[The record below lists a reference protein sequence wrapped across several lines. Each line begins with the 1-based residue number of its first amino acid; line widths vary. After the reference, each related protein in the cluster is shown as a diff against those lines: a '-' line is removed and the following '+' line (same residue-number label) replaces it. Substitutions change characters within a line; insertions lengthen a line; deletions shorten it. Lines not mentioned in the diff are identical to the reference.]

1 MLVSNNRA
9 SRELTM
15 LRTSIVVAFS
25 LIASSS
31 LLSESS
37 SAQSIALSGLVTSA
51 KEGAMEGVVVSAK
64 KADSTVTVSV
74 PTDEKGRFSF
84 PASKLQ
90 PGQYALG
97 IRAIGY
103 ELEGPRSTD
112 VTVGQTTS
120 LEIKL
125 GPARNLSKQM
135 SNAEWL
141 ASFPGTDQDKKALL
155 NCVSCHDL
163 DRIVRS
169 QYDTDQFVDV
179 FNRMIGYYP
188 GSTPEHPQR
197 LVGNARRTLGQGPG
211 MRKVAEYL
219 ASINLSNET
228 WSYPLKTLPRLT
240 GRSNR
245 VIVTE
250 YALPRRLI
258 QPHDV
263 VLDGDGMVW
272 FTHFAEQF
280 LGKMDPR
287 TGQVWEYPLPVIK
300 AGYPI
305 GTLDLGTDR
314 AGNLW
319 IGMMYQGGV
328 ARFDKKSE
336 TFKTW
341 SIPKE
346 WQTDAA
352 QSGHVDPSQ
361 AHIDGK
367 VWVKNSDGSQIL
379 RLDPETGQ
387 WENLGAFS
395 DPASGKRLGVYG
407 IRADSAN
414 NLYLLDFQSS
424 TIGRVDAKSG
434 KLAVHRGDI
443 VNSRPRR
450 GMVDGQDRLWYA
462 EYAGNAIG
470 MLDPRTETIKEWVLP
485 TPWAQPYDV
494 VVDRNGEAW
503 TGSMMSDR
511 VSRLDP
517 KTGQYVEYQLPRTT
531 NIRRVFVDNS
541 TSPVT
546 FWAGSNHG
554 ASIIKLEPLD

>member
-1 MLVSNNRA
+1 
-9 SRELTM
+9 
-15 LRTSIVVAFS
+15 
-25 LIASSS
+25 
-31 LLSESS
+31 
-37 SAQSIALSGLVTSA
+37 
-51 KEGAMEGVVVSAK
+51 MEGVVVSAK
-64 KADSTVTVSV
+64 KVGSTITISV
-74 PTDEKGRFSF
+74 ATDDKGRFSF
-84 PASKLQ
+84 PTSKLQ
-90 PGQYALG
+90 PGQYALS

-103 ELEGPRSTD
+103 DLEEPRSTD
-112 VTVGQTTS
+112 VSAGKTANI
-120 LEIKL
+120 EIKL
-125 GPARNLSKQM
+125 APTKNLSKQM
-135 SNAEWL
+135 SNAEWF

-155 NCVSCHDL
+155 NCVSCHNL

-169 QYDTDQFVDV
+169 QYDGEQFVEI
-179 FNRMIGYYP
+179 FNRMVGYYP

-197 LVGNARRTLGQGPG
+197 LVGNARRSLGQGPG
-211 MRKVAEYL
+211 MRAVAEYL
-219 ASINLSNET
+219 ASINLSKET

-245 VIVTE
+245 VIITE
-250 YALPRRLI
+250 YGLPRRLI

-263 VLDGDGMVW
+263 IVDNEGMVW

-280 LGKMDPR
+280 LGKMDPK
-287 TGQVWEYPLPVIK
+287 TGKVWEFPIPVLK
-300 AGYPI
+300 PGYPV
-305 GTLDLGTDR
+305 GTLDLGTDK

-328 ARFDKKSE
+328 ARFDKKTE

-352 QSGHVDPSQ
+352 QSGHLDPSS
-361 AHIDGK
+361 AHVDGK

-387 WENLGAFS
+387 WENLGSFS
-395 DPASGKRLGVYG
+395 DNGKRLGVYG
-407 IRADSAN
+407 IRADSDN

-424 TIGRVDAKSG
+424 NIGRIDAKTG
-434 KLAVHRGDI
+434 QFTVYRGEI
-443 VNSRPRR
+443 ANSRPRR
-450 GMVDGQDRLWYA
+450 GVVDDQNRLWYA

-470 MLDPRTETIKEWVLP
+470 MFDPKTEKIKEWVLP
-485 TPWAQPYDV
+485 TPWGQPYDV
-494 VVDRNGEAW
+494 VVDKNGEAW

-517 KTGQYVEYQLPRTT
+517 KTGQYVEYQLPKTT

-541 TSPVT
+541 TTPVT
-546 FWAGSNHG
+546 FWVGSNHG
-554 ASIIKLEPLD
+554 ASIVKVEPLD